1 MNMYLNIYAYIH
13 VYVGFGKE
21 AFIGIQGISGL
32 IVARLQVFL
41 VKSSPHPFRLE
52 NNLEEMCIQ
61 VSKNVDVTFVKT
73 VVNTNMSKSFCVL
86 IEWPSKS
93 TGFRS
98 HAANTSGAN
107 ACCMNPKFLL
117 GGRFCIKR
125 TSGITNAYFP
135 CGIICHAS
143 MYILTLVAHACK
155 HAYAFTCQY
164 TLIRLLNKLYI
175 HAGGFCRSLYCQIC
189 YVRVG

>member
-1 MNMYLNIYAYIH
+1 MYPRI
-13 VYVGFGKE
+13 
-21 AFIGIQGISGL
+21 
-32 IVARLQVFL
+32 
-41 VKSSPHPFRLE
+41 
-52 NNLEEMCIQ
+52 EECRCDFCQ
-61 VSKNVDVTFVKT
+61 T

-135 CGIICHAS
+135 CGIISLSCIHAH
-143 MYILTLVAHACK
+143 TNPCGACMQA
-155 HAYAFTCQY
+155 AYAFTCQY